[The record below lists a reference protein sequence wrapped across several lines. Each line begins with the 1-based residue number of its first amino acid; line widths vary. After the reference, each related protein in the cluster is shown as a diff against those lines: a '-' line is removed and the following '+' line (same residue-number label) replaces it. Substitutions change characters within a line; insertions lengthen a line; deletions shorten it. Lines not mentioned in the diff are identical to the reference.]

1 MAVQNNTALIH
12 FQGYYKPS
20 FIFWSFLHAT
30 QSQTSCITMNSFQDT
45 TSHIL
50 LSHSL
55 MFTLHFIFYSSLF
68 TTQCSYFSMYV
79 LFNYFIHFCFTAI
92 YLKHV
97 SLIFPLYMLLPLH
110 LPLLQPWATFPYTHP
125 IDLFS
130 NKDHTPSPT

>member
-1 MAVQNNTALIH
+1 MSELQPIVMAVQNNTALIH

-20 FIFWSFLHAT
+20 FIFWSFLHTT

-97 SLIFPLYMLLPLH
+97 SLIFPLYMLPFTSVPPTSTAMGHIPLH
-110 LPLLQPWATFPYTHP
+110 
-125 IDLFS
+125 
-130 NKDHTPSPT
+130 PSH